1 MPISTEE
8 RRFIRHWEEQRQGGK
23 AAYIGTYTF
32 GYFIVLFMVGVAL
45 GLFSGLR
52 IVRINMLVG
61 LGIVALLGAVFVS
74 FLQWNNGQKKFRRII
89 SRIVEED
96 KV

>member
-1 MPISTEE
+1 MPINTEE

-23 AAYIGTYTF
+23 TAYIATYTF

-61 LGIVALLGAVFVS
+61 LGIVALVGAVFVS
-74 FLQWNNGQKKFRRII
+74 FLQWNNGEKKFRRII